1 MSYRFLISR
10 TAMRKYVGRAMKPAV
25 FSLGLAL
32 APISAAAQ
40 APLVAQA
47 CLGCHGPGGAGMAP
61 ISPLA
66 GRPVAELRAALDEF
80 RDGSR
85 PGTIMARIVR
95 GYTPAEMA
103 AVAAQFAAMPAA
115 ASR

>member
-1 MSYRFLISR
+1 
-10 TAMRKYVGRAMKPAV
+10 MKPAA
-25 FSLGLAL
+25 FGLGRGLAL
-32 APISAAAQ
+32 APIPVVAQ
-40 APLVAQA
+40 APLIAQA
-47 CLGCHGPGGAGMAP
+47 CLGCPGPGGAGMAP
-61 ISPLA
+61 IAALA
-66 GRPVAELRAALDEF
+66 GRPTADLRAALDQY

-103 AVAAQFAAMPAA
+103 AVAAQFAAMPTA